1 VSAALFCVVSGI
13 GFVMPNST
21 ALALAD
27 HPEAAGTASAMLGAI
42 QFVVGAA
49 AAPVVGAFA
58 DGTALPMALVIA
70 ATGLAALAALAVLT
84 RTAAESATA
93 R

>member
-1 VSAALFCVVSGI
+1 LFCVVSGI

-84 RTAAESATA
+84 RTAGLTRTA
-93 R
+93 L